1 MRHGFSLVLVVAC
14 MSLLSAC
21 NKAVLGP
28 DLAHRPTPFV
38 AQGLVELS
46 DSSGTTKATIT
57 ARPDGD
63 AATVQFESLGSK
75 PYNATLTYRAFVP
88 IIAESN
94 AKKKDYWLVGVNLSK
109 TADRS
114 FYAILRHPSGRPLE
128 PGTTREDFELR
139 VLDCGVFP
147 KAEDSGTDTKASE
160 AFSYEE
166 SDSLCIFDNIA
177 EVERHASR
185 VLQQDDIA
193 RRDALTD
200 PKEAPADRWNRVTV
214 HAF

>member
-1 MRHGFSLVLVVAC
+1 MRHRFSLVLVVAC
-14 MSLLSAC
+14 MGLLSAC
-21 NKAVLGP
+21 TKAVLGP

-38 AQGLVELS
+38 AQGTVELS

-63 AATVQFESLGSK
+63 AATVQFEDLGSQ

-94 AKKKDYWLVGVNLSK
+94 AAKKDYWLVGVNLAR

-114 FYAILRHPSGRPLE
+114 FYALMRYPSGKPLE
-128 PGTTREDFELR
+128 PGTRRDDFELR
-139 VLDCGVFP
+139 VLDCGIFP
-147 KAEDSGTDTKASE
+147 KPEDTGANTQASE

-166 SDSLCIFDNIA
+166 NDSLCIFDDVEQI
-177 EVERHASR
+177 ERHANR

-193 RRDALTD
+193 RREALAN
-200 PKEAPADRWNRVTV
+200 PKNAPAERWNRVTV
-214 HAF
+214 QAF